1 MGKRRT
7 RKDKI
12 EARHTQQFSWSP
24 EASNKAGVKS
34 QSKNIPF
41 SEAKKLS
48 KRENAEQSA
57 KESVVKAVKKDLLR
71 SVLIALG
78 IITLELVLYLAW
90 NK

>member
-7 RKDKI
+7 RKDKV
-12 EARHTQQFSWSP
+12 EARHTVQISWSP
-24 EASNKAGVKS
+24 EASNKPGVKG
-34 QSKNIPF
+34 QSKNTQKP
-41 SEAKKLS
+41 EAIKIS
-48 KRENAEQSA
+48 KRESAEQSA
-57 KESVVKAVKKDLLR
+57 KESQIKAVKKDLVR